1 MTKEYTFE
9 PQREK
14 ASAVPADPKR
24 ARQPQYGRYLE
35 DFEPGQVFAH
45 PRGYTFDFAGAQIFA
60 RTYMQTNP
68 LYLNREA
75 ARAAGFRDAPAS
87 PQQVFNV
94 ALSLGVQ
101 NNSEKAMANLGYY
114 DARFIRPVYPGD
126 TLRALSL
133 VLNRRERGEGKP
145 GIVHMRTL
153 ALNQKEEAV
162 LQYERKIMIPERPH
176 GSISPKT
183 PGSRPD
189 FPEVSSAV
197 FLPEFGEIPAH
208 TTGSGTYF
216 ENFAPGDILLHKSG
230 RTVSDEHMAQTYLV
244 GNTHPLHYDAVYAGG
259 LSGAMGGRPVVYGG
273 LVFAWLEGLASRD
286 VSENAFF
293 ELGFTEGY
301 HTQPTFSGDTL
312 YAVTRVLDAEN
323 APGDL
328 NLRAGVVTLQLIG
341 LKNLCGADAL
351 ERYGKE
357 LFEKENAK
365 PKQGKQKIEAKVF
378 EIERRLLVR
387 RSP

>member
-1 MTKEYTFE
+1 M
-9 PQREK
+9 
-14 ASAVPADPKR
+14 
-24 ARQPQYGRYLE
+24 
-35 DFEPGQVFAH
+35 
-45 PRGYTFDFAGAQIFA
+45 
-60 RTYMQTNP
+60 
-68 LYLNREA
+68 
-75 ARAAGFRDAPAS
+75 
-87 PQQVFNV
+87 
-94 ALSLGVQ
+94 
-101 NNSEKAMANLGYY
+101 
-114 DARFIRPVYPGD
+114 
-126 TLRALSL
+126 
-133 VLNRRERGEGKP
+133 
-145 GIVHMRTL
+145 
-153 ALNQKEEAV
+153 
-162 LQYERKIMIPERPH
+162 
-176 GSISPKT
+176 
-183 PGSRPD
+183 
-189 FPEVSSAV
+189 
-197 FLPEFGEIPAH
+197 
-208 TTGSGTYF
+208 
-216 ENFAPGDILLHKSG
+216 
-230 RTVSDEHMAQTYLV
+230 
-244 GNTHPLHYDAVYAGG
+244 
-259 LSGAMGGRPVVYGG
+259 YGG